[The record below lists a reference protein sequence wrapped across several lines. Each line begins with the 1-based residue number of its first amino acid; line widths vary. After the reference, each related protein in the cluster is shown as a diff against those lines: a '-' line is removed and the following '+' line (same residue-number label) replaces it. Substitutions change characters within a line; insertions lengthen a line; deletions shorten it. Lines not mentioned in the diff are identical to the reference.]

1 MKIIRE
7 IAFYEKTG
15 ETHIESFSINI
26 PLAKLISILDV
37 DIEDDPEV
45 YKIYEINENQFL
57 ELQKFVPELKRID
70 FEKIDVFYECFK
82 I

>member
-1 MKIIRE
+1 MNVSRE

-15 ETHIESFSINI
+15 ETHIESFPINI
-26 PLAKLISILDV
+26 PLTKLISILDV

-45 YKIYEINENQFL
+45 YKIYEINEKQFL

-70 FEKIDVFYECFK
+70 FENIDVFYECFE